1 MTSLLDMDTYRE
13 QDNFV
18 SPVVKPEKCTKQEV
32 MSKQHGKQLRQKGA
46 IKRTEASILAYEKK
60 LKSSKSNDE
69 KKLLKKK
76 IERAQTTIKN
86 TKII

>member
-1 MTSLLDMDTYRE
+1 MR
-13 QDNFV
+13 
-18 SPVVKPEKCTKQEV
+18 
-32 MSKQHGKQLRQKGA
+32 SKQHGKRLRQEGA
-46 IKRTEASILAYEKK
+46 IKRIDASILVYEEQ
-60 LKSSKSNDE
+60 LKSNKDDNE

>member
-1 MTSLLDMDTYRE
+1 M
-13 QDNFV
+13 
-18 SPVVKPEKCTKQEV
+18 
-32 MSKQHGKQLRQKGA
+32 KQHGKRARQEGA
-46 IKRTEASILAYEKK
+46 VERTEASILAYEEKM
-60 LKSSKSNDE
+60 KSSESDDE

>member
-1 MTSLLDMDTYRE
+1 M
-13 QDNFV
+13 
-18 SPVVKPEKCTKQEV
+18 
-32 MSKQHGKQLRQKGA
+32 KQHGKRERQEGA
-46 IKRTEASILAYEKK
+46 VKRTEASILAYEEK
-60 LKSSKSNDE
+60 LKSCEDDNE

>member
-1 MTSLLDMDTYRE
+1 MKGGQGKRDR
-13 QDNFV
+13 
-18 SPVVKPEKCTKQEV
+18 QEA
-32 MSKQHGKQLRQKGA
+32 A
-46 IKRTEASILAYEKK
+46 IKRTKATILVYEEK
-60 LKSSKSNDE
+60 LKSCEDDTE

>member
-1 MTSLLDMDTYRE
+1 M
-13 QDNFV
+13 
-18 SPVVKPEKCTKQEV
+18 
-32 MSKQHGKQLRQKGA
+32 KQHGKRARQEGA
-46 IKRTEASILAYEKK
+46 VKRTEASILVYEEG
-60 LKSSKSNDE
+60 LKHCKDDNK

>member
-1 MTSLLDMDTYRE
+1 MTRST
-13 QDNFV
+13 
-18 SPVVKPEKCTKQEV
+18 
-32 MSKQHGKQLRQKGA
+32 QHGKRARQEGA
-46 IKRTEASILAYEKK
+46 VERTEASILVYEEK
-60 LKSSKSNDE
+60 LKSCEDDTE

>member
-1 MTSLLDMDTYRE
+1 MRGGQGKRDR
-13 QDNFV
+13 
-18 SPVVKPEKCTKQEV
+18 QEA
-32 MSKQHGKQLRQKGA
+32 A
-46 IKRTEASILAYEKK
+46 IKRTEATILVYEEK
-60 LKSSKSNDE
+60 LKSCEDDTE

>member
-1 MTSLLDMDTYRE
+1 MILHWKRE
-13 QDNFV
+13 RQEGA
-18 SPVVKPEKCTKQEV
+18 VKLTK
-32 MSKQHGKQLRQKGA
+32 
-46 IKRTEASILAYEKK
+46 ASILAYEEK
-60 LKSSKSNDE
+60 LKSCEDDNE

>member
-1 MTSLLDMDTYRE
+1 M
-13 QDNFV
+13 
-18 SPVVKPEKCTKQEV
+18 
-32 MSKQHGKQLRQKGA
+32 KQHGKRARQESA
-46 IKRTEASILAYEKK
+46 IERIEASILVYQEK
-60 LKSSKSNDE
+60 LKSCKDDNE